1 MHVLT
6 CCLLAA
12 INISLG
18 ELPTSE
24 FADTEISTNIAV
36 TAVRLGT
43 PRQFTFVLS
52 LDASPSNAVEVAIG
66 ADADDDG
73 SLSVAESATTFGYDC
88 GTWFCRDSA
97 TGRPEDLA
105 TVPAEIQASGSRID
119 RTFVLHHSKVQPNW
133 NLVKVTRR
141 GAARICD
148 STSVDGRVIGTMLL
162 IK

>member
-1 MHVLT
+1 MNILF

-24 FADTEISTNIAV
+24 FADTEVSTNIPVAV
-36 TAVRLGT
+36 ARSGT
-43 PRQFTFVLS
+43 TRQFTFALS

-66 ADADDDG
+66 ADTNGDG
-73 SLSVAESATTFGYDC
+73 SLSVTESATTFGYDC

-97 TGRPEDLA
+97 TGRLDVLA
-105 TVPAEIQASGSRID
+105 TVPAAEQASGSRID
-119 RTFVLHHSKVQPNW
+119 RTFLLRHSEVQPDW

-141 GAARICD
+141 GAARIGD
-148 STSVDGRVIGTMLL
+148 STSVKGRIPGTTLL